1 MLNDNLRLHLKRL
14 KRRAL
19 LNVIAL
25 IIVISTI
32 GIGLLFI
39 FTSLFKDGIILLVAS
54 LPFVIYLVFSS
65 KRVKKEIKVIHN
77 PIIIE
82 LKRSL
87 SFNDLVDALE
97 SLTTESERLSLSD
110 DIRFYHF
117 KNNFKS
123 RVILYHTNDFNK
135 KDFDKQKARIN
146 QKANK
151 QFGSKKWFGRS
162 EINTYMRFNVIYA
175 TEANDELTAFFSHNS
190 QQNLSR
196 AEGIFNIAVID
207 NEIII
212 PPLYGNCYYEEIRRY
227 EKIIKLIDND
237 K

>member
-14 KRRAL
+14 KRHAL
-19 LNVIAL
+19 LNAIAL

-32 GIGLLFI
+32 AIGLLFI
-39 FTSLFKDGIILLVAS
+39 FTSLFKDGIFLLVAS

-65 KRVKKEIKVIHN
+65 KRVKEEIKTIHN
-77 PIIIE
+77 PLIIK
-82 LKRSL
+82 LKNNL
-87 SFNDLVDALE
+87 SFNDLVDVLE
-97 SLTTESERLSLSD
+97 SLTTESARIYLSD

-123 RVILYHTNDFNK
+123 RVILYRTNDFNK
-135 KDFDKQKARIN
+135 KEFDKQKARIN

-151 QFGSKKWFGRS
+151 QFGCKKWFGRS
-162 EINTYMRFNVIYA
+162 ETNTYMRFNVIYA
-175 TEANDELTAFFSHNS
+175 TEANDELTTFFSHNS

-196 AEGIFNIAVID
+196 VEGIFNIAVID
-207 NEIII
+207 NEIVI
-212 PPLYGNCYYEEIRRY
+212 PPLYGDCYYEEIRRY